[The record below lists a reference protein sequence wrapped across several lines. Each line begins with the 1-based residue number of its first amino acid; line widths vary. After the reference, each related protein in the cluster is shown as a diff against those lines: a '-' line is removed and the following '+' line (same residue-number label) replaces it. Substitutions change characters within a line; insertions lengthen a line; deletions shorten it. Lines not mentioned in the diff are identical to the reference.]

1 MTTTPRIDTELTS
14 SRIASTAAPSPPSL
28 SPRPTQ
34 RPAAMAPASVTRT
47 NSRARLRSGA
57 SPRAGLMR
65 PILPLPGRRLAA
77 GILAAMTTEPLPAPK
92 PSKPRILQDGRDM
105 FWSIAPLV
113 IACIVL
119 AGLLGM
125 CSFAPNGPGKGP
137 TPAYDVPAALQADA
151 DTLKIPIRLPRLPD
165 GWQANSGSRRG
176 IDGGRTDP
184 SSGQQSRA
192 VSATVG
198 YLAPSGMYVSLTQSN
213 ADEDKLVASI
223 NSDLYPSGTQDV
235 EGVNWVV
242 YEGGSQDGKPAE
254 PVWTTRL
261 NGAGGPAQIA
271 ITGAAGTNE
280 YRTLAAATQTQ
291 LPLPA
296 K

>member
-1 MTTTPRIDTELTS
+1 
-14 SRIASTAAPSPPSL
+14 
-28 SPRPTQ
+28 
-34 RPAAMAPASVTRT
+34 
-47 NSRARLRSGA
+47 
-57 SPRAGLMR
+57 
-65 PILPLPGRRLAA
+65 
-77 GILAAMTTEPLPAPK
+77 
-92 PSKPRILQDGRDM
+92 
-105 FWSIAPLV
+105 V

-137 TPAYDVPAALQADA
+137 TQPYDVPAALQADA
-151 DTLKIPIRLPRLPD
+151 ATLKIPIRLPRLPD
-165 GWQANSGSRRG
+165 GWQANSGSRKG
-176 IDGGRTDP
+176 IDRGRIDP
-184 SSGQQSRA
+184 SSGEQSRA

-223 NSDLYPSGTQDV
+223 NSNLYPTGTQDV
-235 EGVNWVV
+235 DGVKWVV

-271 ITGAAGTNE
+271 ITGAAGTNA

-291 LPLPA
+291 SPLPA